1 MPLARWV
8 PGLDSLLHYRRA
20 WFRPDVQAGLS
31 VAAIQIPTAIAY
43 AQIAGFPPQ
52 VGLYA
57 CILPMLIYALIGS
70 SRQLMVGPDAATA
83 AMVAAAITP
92 LAAGDPQRL
101 VDLSMIV
108 AIMVGLFSIVAG
120 LARAGFIA
128 SFLSRPILVGYL
140 NGIGLSLL
148 VGQLGKLFGYEAATS
163 GFVAGILALL
173 GNLLHIHWPTLILG
187 SLSLLLMVLLPRRF
201 PQLPGA
207 LCGVLLASLAAALLG
222 LDRYGVELL
231 GEVPAGLPQLS
242 WPQTSLEELK
252 SLLRDATGIT
262 VVSFCSA
269 MLTARSFAARHGYSI
284 NANHEF
290 VALGLANIGAGVSQ
304 GFAISG
310 ADSRTAV
317 NDMVGGKTQLVG
329 VVAALVIAATLLLLN
344 KPLGWVP
351 MPALGAVLLLAGW
364 GLIDVQALKGFWKLS
379 RFEFSLCLLT
389 TVGVLSV
396 GVLPGIFVAVSIA
409 VLRLLYYTYRPSDAV
424 LGWMHGIDGQVELA
438 KYPQATTLPGLVIY
452 RFDAPPVVLQR
463 RLLQAAGACRGGRQR
478 AAECGAAQ
486 RRSHDQPRHQRPG
499 HPPRGATDPQGP
511 GRAPIAGAGDRADAG
526 PAATLEHARR
536 DQAAAGVQLGA
547 FGGQCLSLLAAP
559 AGKTRR
565 PGRGYKRKCLTMP
578 CSSRPSSASCSL
590 DEAVDC
596 MAWAD

>member
-173 GNLLHIHWPTLILG
+173 ENLLHIHWPTLILG

-396 GVLPGIFVAVSIA
+396 GMLPGIFVAVSIA

-452 RFDAPPVVLQR
+452 RFDAPLLFFNADYFKQRVLAVVDGSERPNAVLLNAEAMTNLDISGLATLHEVQQILKAQGVHLSLARVTGQTLDLLQR
-463 RLLQAAGACRGGRQR
+463 SSMLGEIKPPLVFSSVRSGVSAYRYWLRQQERLAA
-478 AAECGAAQ
+478 
-486 RRSHDQPRHQRPG
+486 
-499 HPPRGATDPQGP
+499 
-511 GRAPIAGAGDRADAG
+511 
-526 PAATLEHARR
+526 
-536 DQAAAGVQLGA
+536 QAAATSGNA
-547 FGGQCLSLLAAP
+547 
-559 AGKTRR
+559 
-565 PGRGYKRKCLTMP
+565 
-578 CSSRPSSASCSL
+578 
-590 DEAVDC
+590 
-596 MAWAD
+596 

>member
-70 SRQLMVGPDAATA
+70 SRQLMAGPDAATA

-173 GNLLHIHWPTLILG
+173 ENLLHIHWPTLILG

-310 ADSRTAV
+310 ADSRPAV

-329 VVAALVIAATLLLLN
+329 VGAALVIASTLLLLN

-452 RFDAPPVVLQR
+452 RFDAPLLFFNADYFKQRVLAVVDGSERPNAVLLNAEAMTNLDISGLATLHEVQQILKAQGVHLSLARVTGQTLDLLQR
-463 RLLQAAGACRGGRQR
+463 SSMLGEIKPPLVFSSVRSGVSAYRYWLRQQERLAA
-478 AAECGAAQ
+478 
-486 RRSHDQPRHQRPG
+486 
-499 HPPRGATDPQGP
+499 
-511 GRAPIAGAGDRADAG
+511 
-526 PAATLEHARR
+526 
-536 DQAAAGVQLGA
+536 QAAATSGNA
-547 FGGQCLSLLAAP
+547 
-559 AGKTRR
+559 
-565 PGRGYKRKCLTMP
+565 
-578 CSSRPSSASCSL
+578 
-590 DEAVDC
+590 
-596 MAWAD
+596 

>member
-173 GNLLHIHWPTLILG
+173 ENLLHIHWPTLILG

-231 GEVPAGLPQLS
+231 GEVSAGLPQLS

-452 RFDAPPVVLQR
+452 RFDAPLLFFNADYFKQRVLAVVDGSERPNAVLLNAEAMTNLDISGLATLHEVQQILKAQGVHLSLARVTGQTLDLLQR
-463 RLLQAAGACRGGRQR
+463 SSMLGEIKPPLVFSSVRSGVSAYRYWLRQQERLAA
-478 AAECGAAQ
+478 
-486 RRSHDQPRHQRPG
+486 
-499 HPPRGATDPQGP
+499 
-511 GRAPIAGAGDRADAG
+511 
-526 PAATLEHARR
+526 
-536 DQAAAGVQLGA
+536 QAAATSGNA
-547 FGGQCLSLLAAP
+547 
-559 AGKTRR
+559 
-565 PGRGYKRKCLTMP
+565 
-578 CSSRPSSASCSL
+578 
-590 DEAVDC
+590 
-596 MAWAD
+596 

>member
-92 LAAGDPQRL
+92 LAGGDPQRL
-101 VDLSMIV
+101 VGLSMII

-173 GNLLHIHWPTLILG
+173 ENLLHIHWPTLILG

-452 RFDAPPVVLQR
+452 RFDAPLLFFNADYFKQRVLAVVDGSERPNAVLLNAEAMTNLDISGLATLHEVQQILKAQGVHLSLARVTGQTLDLLQR
-463 RLLQAAGACRGGRQR
+463 SSMLGEIKPPLVFSSVRSGVSAYRYWLRQQERLAA
-478 AAECGAAQ
+478 
-486 RRSHDQPRHQRPG
+486 
-499 HPPRGATDPQGP
+499 
-511 GRAPIAGAGDRADAG
+511 
-526 PAATLEHARR
+526 
-536 DQAAAGVQLGA
+536 QAAATSGNA
-547 FGGQCLSLLAAP
+547 
-559 AGKTRR
+559 
-565 PGRGYKRKCLTMP
+565 
-578 CSSRPSSASCSL
+578 
-590 DEAVDC
+590 
-596 MAWAD
+596 

>member
-20 WFRPDVQAGLS
+20 WFRPDIQAGLS

-173 GNLLHIHWPTLILG
+173 ENLLHIHWPTLILG

-242 WPQTSLEELK
+242 WPQTNLEELK

-364 GLIDVQALKGFWKLS
+364 GLIDVQALRGFWKLS

-452 RFDAPPVVLQR
+452 RFDAPLLFFNADYFKQRVLAVVDGSERPNAVLLNAEAMTNLDISGLATLHEVQQILKAQGVHLSLARVTGQTLDLLQR
-463 RLLQAAGACRGGRQR
+463 SSMLGEIKPPLVFSSVRSGVSAYRYWLRQQERLAA
-478 AAECGAAQ
+478 
-486 RRSHDQPRHQRPG
+486 
-499 HPPRGATDPQGP
+499 
-511 GRAPIAGAGDRADAG
+511 
-526 PAATLEHARR
+526 
-536 DQAAAGVQLGA
+536 QAAATSGNA
-547 FGGQCLSLLAAP
+547 
-559 AGKTRR
+559 
-565 PGRGYKRKCLTMP
+565 
-578 CSSRPSSASCSL
+578 
-590 DEAVDC
+590 
-596 MAWAD
+596 

>member
-173 GNLLHIHWPTLILG
+173 ENLLHIHWPTLILG

-452 RFDAPPVVLQR
+452 RFDAPLLFFNADYFKQRVLAVVDGSERPNAVLLNTEAMTNLDISGLATLHEVQQILKAQGVHLSLARVTGQTLDLLQR
-463 RLLQAAGACRGGRQR
+463 SSMLGEIKPPLVFSSVRSGVSAYRYWLRQQERLAA
-478 AAECGAAQ
+478 
-486 RRSHDQPRHQRPG
+486 
-499 HPPRGATDPQGP
+499 
-511 GRAPIAGAGDRADAG
+511 
-526 PAATLEHARR
+526 
-536 DQAAAGVQLGA
+536 QAAATSGNA
-547 FGGQCLSLLAAP
+547 
-559 AGKTRR
+559 
-565 PGRGYKRKCLTMP
+565 
-578 CSSRPSSASCSL
+578 
-590 DEAVDC
+590 
-596 MAWAD
+596 

>member
-1 MPLARWV
+1 MPLACWV

-20 WFRPDVQAGLS
+20 WFRSDVQAGLS

-173 GNLLHIHWPTLILG
+173 ENLLHIHWPTLILG

-284 NANHEF
+284 NANHEL

-452 RFDAPPVVLQR
+452 RFDAPLLFFNADYFKQRVLAVVDSSERPNAVLLNAEAMTNLDISGLATLHEVQQILKAQGVHLSLARVTGQTLDLLQR
-463 RLLQAAGACRGGRQR
+463 SSMLGEIKPPLVFSSVRSGVSAYRYWLRQQERLAA
-478 AAECGAAQ
+478 
-486 RRSHDQPRHQRPG
+486 
-499 HPPRGATDPQGP
+499 
-511 GRAPIAGAGDRADAG
+511 
-526 PAATLEHARR
+526 
-536 DQAAAGVQLGA
+536 QAAATSGNA
-547 FGGQCLSLLAAP
+547 
-559 AGKTRR
+559 
-565 PGRGYKRKCLTMP
+565 
-578 CSSRPSSASCSL
+578 
-590 DEAVDC
+590 
-596 MAWAD
+596 

>member
-173 GNLLHIHWPTLILG
+173 ENLLHIHWPTLILG

-284 NANHEF
+284 NPNHEF

-452 RFDAPPVVLQR
+452 RFDAPLLFFNADYFKQRVLAVVDGSERPNAVLLNAEAMTNLDISGLATLHEVQQILKAQGVHLSLARVTGQTLDLLQR
-463 RLLQAAGACRGGRQR
+463 SSMLGEIKPPLVFSSVRSGVSAYRYWLRQQERLAA
-478 AAECGAAQ
+478 
-486 RRSHDQPRHQRPG
+486 
-499 HPPRGATDPQGP
+499 
-511 GRAPIAGAGDRADAG
+511 
-526 PAATLEHARR
+526 
-536 DQAAAGVQLGA
+536 QAAATSGNA
-547 FGGQCLSLLAAP
+547 
-559 AGKTRR
+559 
-565 PGRGYKRKCLTMP
+565 
-578 CSSRPSSASCSL
+578 
-590 DEAVDC
+590 
-596 MAWAD
+596 

>member
-173 GNLLHIHWPTLILG
+173 ENLLHIHWPTLILG

-452 RFDAPPVVLQR
+452 RFDTPLLFFNADYFKQRVLAVVDGSERPNAVLLNAEAMTNLDISGLATLHEVQQILKAQGVHLSLARVTGQTLDLLQR
-463 RLLQAAGACRGGRQR
+463 SSMLGEIKPPLVFSSVRSGVSAYRYWLRQQERLAA
-478 AAECGAAQ
+478 
-486 RRSHDQPRHQRPG
+486 
-499 HPPRGATDPQGP
+499 
-511 GRAPIAGAGDRADAG
+511 
-526 PAATLEHARR
+526 
-536 DQAAAGVQLGA
+536 QAAATSGNA
-547 FGGQCLSLLAAP
+547 
-559 AGKTRR
+559 
-565 PGRGYKRKCLTMP
+565 
-578 CSSRPSSASCSL
+578 
-590 DEAVDC
+590 
-596 MAWAD
+596 

>member
-140 NGIGLSLL
+140 NGIGLGLL

-173 GNLLHIHWPTLILG
+173 ENLLHIHWPTLILG

-452 RFDAPPVVLQR
+452 RFDAPLLFFNADYFKQRVLAVVDGSERPNAVLLNAEAMTNLDISGLATLHEVQQILKAQGVHLSLARVTGQTLDLLQR
-463 RLLQAAGACRGGRQR
+463 SSMLGEIKPPLVFSSVRSGVSAYRYWLRQQERLAA
-478 AAECGAAQ
+478 
-486 RRSHDQPRHQRPG
+486 
-499 HPPRGATDPQGP
+499 
-511 GRAPIAGAGDRADAG
+511 
-526 PAATLEHARR
+526 
-536 DQAAAGVQLGA
+536 QAAATSGNA
-547 FGGQCLSLLAAP
+547 
-559 AGKTRR
+559 
-565 PGRGYKRKCLTMP
+565 
-578 CSSRPSSASCSL
+578 
-590 DEAVDC
+590 
-596 MAWAD
+596 

>member
-163 GFVAGILALL
+163 GFVAGLLALL
-173 GNLLHIHWPTLILG
+173 ENLLHIHWPTLILG

-452 RFDAPPVVLQR
+452 RFDAPLLFFNADYFKQRVLAVVDGSERPNAVLLNAEAMTNLDISGLATLHEVQQILKAQGVHLSLARVTGQTLDLLQR
-463 RLLQAAGACRGGRQR
+463 SSMLGEIKPPLVFSSVRSGVSAYRYWLRQQERLAA
-478 AAECGAAQ
+478 
-486 RRSHDQPRHQRPG
+486 
-499 HPPRGATDPQGP
+499 
-511 GRAPIAGAGDRADAG
+511 
-526 PAATLEHARR
+526 
-536 DQAAAGVQLGA
+536 QAAATSGNA
-547 FGGQCLSLLAAP
+547 
-559 AGKTRR
+559 
-565 PGRGYKRKCLTMP
+565 
-578 CSSRPSSASCSL
+578 
-590 DEAVDC
+590 
-596 MAWAD
+596 

>member
-173 GNLLHIHWPTLILG
+173 ENLLHIHWPTLILG

-290 VALGLANIGAGVSQ
+290 VALGLANISAGVSQ

-452 RFDAPPVVLQR
+452 RFDAPLLFFNADYFKQRVLAVVDGSERPNAVLLNAEAMTNLDISGLATLHEVQQILKAQGVHLSLARVTGQTLDLLQR
-463 RLLQAAGACRGGRQR
+463 SSMLGEIKPPLVFSSVRSGVSAYRYWLRQQERLAA
-478 AAECGAAQ
+478 
-486 RRSHDQPRHQRPG
+486 
-499 HPPRGATDPQGP
+499 
-511 GRAPIAGAGDRADAG
+511 
-526 PAATLEHARR
+526 
-536 DQAAAGVQLGA
+536 QAAATSGNV
-547 FGGQCLSLLAAP
+547 
-559 AGKTRR
+559 
-565 PGRGYKRKCLTMP
+565 
-578 CSSRPSSASCSL
+578 
-590 DEAVDC
+590 
-596 MAWAD
+596 

>member
-20 WFRPDVQAGLS
+20 WFCPDVQAGLS

-173 GNLLHIHWPTLILG
+173 ENLLHIHWPTLILG

-452 RFDAPPVVLQR
+452 RFDAPLLFFNADYFKQRVLAVVDGSERPNAVLLNAEAMTNLDISGLATLHEVQQILKAQGVHLSLARVTGQTLDLLQR
-463 RLLQAAGACRGGRQR
+463 SSMLGEIKPPLVFSSVRSGVSAYRYWLRQQERLAA
-478 AAECGAAQ
+478 
-486 RRSHDQPRHQRPG
+486 
-499 HPPRGATDPQGP
+499 
-511 GRAPIAGAGDRADAG
+511 
-526 PAATLEHARR
+526 
-536 DQAAAGVQLGA
+536 QAAATSGNA
-547 FGGQCLSLLAAP
+547 
-559 AGKTRR
+559 
-565 PGRGYKRKCLTMP
+565 
-578 CSSRPSSASCSL
+578 
-590 DEAVDC
+590 
-596 MAWAD
+596 

>member
-163 GFVAGILALL
+163 GFVAGILAPLE
-173 GNLLHIHWPTLILG
+173 NLLHIHWPTLILG

-284 NANHEF
+284 NPNHEF

-452 RFDAPPVVLQR
+452 RFDAPLLFFNADYFKQRVLAVVDGSERPNAVLLNAEAMTNLDISGLATLHEVQQILKAQGVHLSLARVTGQTLDLLQR
-463 RLLQAAGACRGGRQR
+463 SSMLGEIKPPLVFSSVRSGVSAYRYWLRQQERLAA
-478 AAECGAAQ
+478 
-486 RRSHDQPRHQRPG
+486 
-499 HPPRGATDPQGP
+499 
-511 GRAPIAGAGDRADAG
+511 
-526 PAATLEHARR
+526 
-536 DQAAAGVQLGA
+536 QAAATSGNA
-547 FGGQCLSLLAAP
+547 
-559 AGKTRR
+559 
-565 PGRGYKRKCLTMP
+565 
-578 CSSRPSSASCSL
+578 
-590 DEAVDC
+590 
-596 MAWAD
+596 

>member
-173 GNLLHIHWPTLILG
+173 ENLLHIHWPTLILG

-207 LCGVLLASLAAALLG
+207 LCGVLLASLAAALLS

-269 MLTARSFAARHGYSI
+269 MLTARSFGARHGYSI

-452 RFDAPPVVLQR
+452 RFDAPLLFFNADYFKQRVLAVVDGSERPNAVLLNAEAMTNLDISGLATLHEVQQILKAQGVHLSLARVTGQTLDLLQR
-463 RLLQAAGACRGGRQR
+463 SSMLGEIKPPLVFSSVRSGVSAYRYWLRQQERLAA
-478 AAECGAAQ
+478 
-486 RRSHDQPRHQRPG
+486 
-499 HPPRGATDPQGP
+499 
-511 GRAPIAGAGDRADAG
+511 
-526 PAATLEHARR
+526 
-536 DQAAAGVQLGA
+536 QAAATSGNA
-547 FGGQCLSLLAAP
+547 
-559 AGKTRR
+559 
-565 PGRGYKRKCLTMP
+565 
-578 CSSRPSSASCSL
+578 
-590 DEAVDC
+590 
-596 MAWAD
+596 

>member
-173 GNLLHIHWPTLILG
+173 ENLLHIHWPTLILG

-284 NANHEF
+284 NPNHEF

-452 RFDAPPVVLQR
+452 RFDAPLLFFNADYFKQRVLAVVDGSERPNAVLLNAEAMTNLDISGLATLHEVQQILKAQGVHLSLARVTGQTLDLLQR
-463 RLLQAAGACRGGRQR
+463 SSMLGEIKPPLVFSSVRSGVSAYRYWLCQQERLAA
-478 AAECGAAQ
+478 
-486 RRSHDQPRHQRPG
+486 
-499 HPPRGATDPQGP
+499 
-511 GRAPIAGAGDRADAG
+511 
-526 PAATLEHARR
+526 
-536 DQAAAGVQLGA
+536 QAAATSGNA
-547 FGGQCLSLLAAP
+547 
-559 AGKTRR
+559 
-565 PGRGYKRKCLTMP
+565 
-578 CSSRPSSASCSL
+578 
-590 DEAVDC
+590 
-596 MAWAD
+596 

>member
-173 GNLLHIHWPTLILG
+173 ENLLHIHWPTLILG

-231 GEVPAGLPQLS
+231 GEVPAGLSQLS

-452 RFDAPPVVLQR
+452 RFDAPLLFFNADYFKQRVLAVVDGSERPNAVLLNAEAMTNLDISGLATLHEVQQILKAQGVHLSLARVTGQTLDLLQR
-463 RLLQAAGACRGGRQR
+463 SSMLGEIKPPLVFSSVRSGVSAYRYWLRQQERLAA
-478 AAECGAAQ
+478 
-486 RRSHDQPRHQRPG
+486 
-499 HPPRGATDPQGP
+499 
-511 GRAPIAGAGDRADAG
+511 
-526 PAATLEHARR
+526 
-536 DQAAAGVQLGA
+536 QAAATSGNA
-547 FGGQCLSLLAAP
+547 
-559 AGKTRR
+559 
-565 PGRGYKRKCLTMP
+565 
-578 CSSRPSSASCSL
+578 
-590 DEAVDC
+590 
-596 MAWAD
+596 

>member
-1 MPLARWV
+1 
-8 PGLDSLLHYRRA
+8 
-20 WFRPDVQAGLS
+20 S

-173 GNLLHIHWPTLILG
+173 ENLLHIHWPTLILG

-284 NANHEF
+284 NPNHEF

-452 RFDAPPVVLQR
+452 RFDAPLLFFNADYFKQRVLAVVDGSERPNAVLLNAEAMTNLDISGLATLHEVQQILKAQGVHLSLARVTGQTLDLLQR
-463 RLLQAAGACRGGRQR
+463 SSMLGEIKPPLVFSSVRSGVSAYRYWLRQQERLAA
-478 AAECGAAQ
+478 
-486 RRSHDQPRHQRPG
+486 
-499 HPPRGATDPQGP
+499 
-511 GRAPIAGAGDRADAG
+511 
-526 PAATLEHARR
+526 
-536 DQAAAGVQLGA
+536 QAAATSGNA
-547 FGGQCLSLLAAP
+547 
-559 AGKTRR
+559 
-565 PGRGYKRKCLTMP
+565 
-578 CSSRPSSASCSL
+578 
-590 DEAVDC
+590 
-596 MAWAD
+596 

>member
-173 GNLLHIHWPTLILG
+173 ENLLHIHWPTLILG
-187 SLSLLLMVLLPRRF
+187 SLSLLLMALLPRRF

-284 NANHEF
+284 NPNHEF

-452 RFDAPPVVLQR
+452 RFDAPLLFFNADYFKQRVLAVVDGSERPNAVLLNAEAMTNLDISGLATLHEVQQILKAQGVHLSLARVTGQTLDLLQR
-463 RLLQAAGACRGGRQR
+463 SSMLGEIKPPLVFSSVRSGVSAYRYWLRQQERLAA
-478 AAECGAAQ
+478 
-486 RRSHDQPRHQRPG
+486 
-499 HPPRGATDPQGP
+499 
-511 GRAPIAGAGDRADAG
+511 
-526 PAATLEHARR
+526 
-536 DQAAAGVQLGA
+536 QAAATSGNA
-547 FGGQCLSLLAAP
+547 
-559 AGKTRR
+559 
-565 PGRGYKRKCLTMP
+565 
-578 CSSRPSSASCSL
+578 
-590 DEAVDC
+590 
-596 MAWAD
+596 

>member
-173 GNLLHIHWPTLILG
+173 ENLLHIHWPTLILG

-389 TVGVLSV
+389 PVGVLSV

-452 RFDAPPVVLQR
+452 RFDAPLLFFNADYFKQRVLAVVDGSERPNAVLLNAEAMTNLDISGLATLHEVQQILKAQGVHLSLARVTGQTLDLLQR
-463 RLLQAAGACRGGRQR
+463 SSMLGEIKPPLVFSSVRSGVSAYRYWLRQQERLAA
-478 AAECGAAQ
+478 
-486 RRSHDQPRHQRPG
+486 
-499 HPPRGATDPQGP
+499 
-511 GRAPIAGAGDRADAG
+511 
-526 PAATLEHARR
+526 
-536 DQAAAGVQLGA
+536 QAAATSGNA
-547 FGGQCLSLLAAP
+547 
-559 AGKTRR
+559 
-565 PGRGYKRKCLTMP
+565 
-578 CSSRPSSASCSL
+578 
-590 DEAVDC
+590 
-596 MAWAD
+596 

>member
-52 VGLYA
+52 AGLYA

-92 LAAGDPQRL
+92 QAAGDPQRL

-173 GNLLHIHWPTLILG
+173 ENLLHIHWPTLILG

-452 RFDAPPVVLQR
+452 RFDAPLLFFNADYFKQRVLAVVDGSERPNAVLLNAEAMTNLDISGLATLHEVQQILKAQGVHLSLARVTGQTLDLLQR
-463 RLLQAAGACRGGRQR
+463 SSMLGEIKPPLVFSSVRSGVSAYRYWLRQQERLAA
-478 AAECGAAQ
+478 
-486 RRSHDQPRHQRPG
+486 
-499 HPPRGATDPQGP
+499 
-511 GRAPIAGAGDRADAG
+511 
-526 PAATLEHARR
+526 
-536 DQAAAGVQLGA
+536 QAAATSGNA
-547 FGGQCLSLLAAP
+547 
-559 AGKTRR
+559 
-565 PGRGYKRKCLTMP
+565 
-578 CSSRPSSASCSL
+578 
-590 DEAVDC
+590 
-596 MAWAD
+596 

>member
-173 GNLLHIHWPTLILG
+173 ENLLHIHWPTLILG

-284 NANHEF
+284 NPNHEF

-452 RFDAPPVVLQR
+452 RFDAPLLFFNADYFKQRVLAVVDGSERPNAVLLNAEAMTNLDISGLATLHEVQQTLKAQGVHLSLARVTGQTLDLLQR
-463 RLLQAAGACRGGRQR
+463 SSMLGEIKPPLVFSSVRSGVSAYRYWLRQQERLAA
-478 AAECGAAQ
+478 
-486 RRSHDQPRHQRPG
+486 
-499 HPPRGATDPQGP
+499 
-511 GRAPIAGAGDRADAG
+511 
-526 PAATLEHARR
+526 
-536 DQAAAGVQLGA
+536 QAAATSGNA
-547 FGGQCLSLLAAP
+547 
-559 AGKTRR
+559 
-565 PGRGYKRKCLTMP
+565 
-578 CSSRPSSASCSL
+578 
-590 DEAVDC
+590 
-596 MAWAD
+596 

>member
-173 GNLLHIHWPTLILG
+173 ENLLHIHWPTLILG

-452 RFDAPPVVLQR
+452 RFDAPLLFFNADYFKQRVLAVVDGSERPNAVLLNAEAMTNLDISGLATLHEVQQILKAQGVHLSLARVTGQTLDLLQR
-463 RLLQAAGACRGGRQR
+463 SSMLGEIKPPLVFSSVRSGVSAYRYWLRQR
-478 AAECGAAQ
+478 ERLAA
-486 RRSHDQPRHQRPG
+486 
-499 HPPRGATDPQGP
+499 
-511 GRAPIAGAGDRADAG
+511 
-526 PAATLEHARR
+526 
-536 DQAAAGVQLGA
+536 QAAATSGNA
-547 FGGQCLSLLAAP
+547 
-559 AGKTRR
+559 
-565 PGRGYKRKCLTMP
+565 
-578 CSSRPSSASCSL
+578 
-590 DEAVDC
+590 
-596 MAWAD
+596 

>member
-163 GFVAGILALL
+163 GFVAVILALL
-173 GNLLHIHWPTLILG
+173 ENLLHIHWPTLILG

-284 NANHEF
+284 NPNHEF

-452 RFDAPPVVLQR
+452 RFDAPLLFFNADYFKQRVLAVVDGSERPNAVLLNAEAMTNLDISGLATLHEVQQILKAQGVHLSLARVTGQTLDLLQR
-463 RLLQAAGACRGGRQR
+463 SSMLGEIKPPLVFSSVRSGVSAYRYWLRQQERLAA
-478 AAECGAAQ
+478 
-486 RRSHDQPRHQRPG
+486 
-499 HPPRGATDPQGP
+499 
-511 GRAPIAGAGDRADAG
+511 
-526 PAATLEHARR
+526 
-536 DQAAAGVQLGA
+536 QAAATSGNA
-547 FGGQCLSLLAAP
+547 
-559 AGKTRR
+559 
-565 PGRGYKRKCLTMP
+565 
-578 CSSRPSSASCSL
+578 
-590 DEAVDC
+590 
-596 MAWAD
+596 

>member
-173 GNLLHIHWPTLILG
+173 ENLLHIHWPTLILG

-284 NANHEF
+284 NANHEV
-290 VALGLANIGAGVSQ
+290 VALGLANSGAGVSQ

-452 RFDAPPVVLQR
+452 RFDAPLLFFNADYFKQRVLAVVDGSERPNAVLLNAEAMTNLDISGLATLHEVQQILKAQGVHLSLARVTGQTLDLLQR
-463 RLLQAAGACRGGRQR
+463 SSMLGEIKPPLVFSSVRSGVSAYRYWLRQQERLAA
-478 AAECGAAQ
+478 
-486 RRSHDQPRHQRPG
+486 
-499 HPPRGATDPQGP
+499 
-511 GRAPIAGAGDRADAG
+511 
-526 PAATLEHARR
+526 
-536 DQAAAGVQLGA
+536 QAAATSGNA
-547 FGGQCLSLLAAP
+547 
-559 AGKTRR
+559 
-565 PGRGYKRKCLTMP
+565 
-578 CSSRPSSASCSL
+578 
-590 DEAVDC
+590 
-596 MAWAD
+596 

>member
-108 AIMVGLFSIVAG
+108 AIMVGLVSIVAG

-173 GNLLHIHWPTLILG
+173 ENLLHIHWPTLILG

-284 NANHEF
+284 NPNHEF

-452 RFDAPPVVLQR
+452 RFDAPLLFFNADYFKQRVLAVVDGSERPNAVLLNAEAMTNLDISGLATLHEVQQILKAQGVHLSLARVTGQTLDLLQR
-463 RLLQAAGACRGGRQR
+463 SSMLGEIKPPLVFSSVRSGVSAYRYWLRQQERLAA
-478 AAECGAAQ
+478 
-486 RRSHDQPRHQRPG
+486 
-499 HPPRGATDPQGP
+499 
-511 GRAPIAGAGDRADAG
+511 
-526 PAATLEHARR
+526 
-536 DQAAAGVQLGA
+536 QAAATSGNA
-547 FGGQCLSLLAAP
+547 
-559 AGKTRR
+559 
-565 PGRGYKRKCLTMP
+565 
-578 CSSRPSSASCSL
+578 
-590 DEAVDC
+590 
-596 MAWAD
+596 

>member
-173 GNLLHIHWPTLILG
+173 ENLLHIHWPTLILG

-242 WPQTSLEELK
+242 WPQTNLEELK

-364 GLIDVQALKGFWKLS
+364 GLIDVQALRGFWKLS

-452 RFDAPPVVLQR
+452 RFDAPLLFFNADYFKQRVLAVVDGSERPNAVLLNAEAMTNLDISGLATLHEVQQILKAQGVHLSLARVTGQTLDLLQR
-463 RLLQAAGACRGGRQR
+463 SSMLGEIKPPLVFSSVRSGVSAYRYWLRQQERLAA
-478 AAECGAAQ
+478 
-486 RRSHDQPRHQRPG
+486 
-499 HPPRGATDPQGP
+499 
-511 GRAPIAGAGDRADAG
+511 
-526 PAATLEHARR
+526 
-536 DQAAAGVQLGA
+536 QAAATSGNA
-547 FGGQCLSLLAAP
+547 
-559 AGKTRR
+559 
-565 PGRGYKRKCLTMP
+565 
-578 CSSRPSSASCSL
+578 
-590 DEAVDC
+590 
-596 MAWAD
+596 

>member
-173 GNLLHIHWPTLILG
+173 ENLLHIHWPTLILG

-242 WPQTSLEELK
+242 WSQTSLEELK

-284 NANHEF
+284 NPNHEF

-452 RFDAPPVVLQR
+452 RFDAPLLFFNADYFKQRVLAVVDGSERPNAVLLNAEAMTNLDISGLATLHEVQQILKAQGVHLSLARVTGQTLDLLQR
-463 RLLQAAGACRGGRQR
+463 SSMLGEIKPPLVFSSVRSGVSAYRYWLRQQERLAA
-478 AAECGAAQ
+478 
-486 RRSHDQPRHQRPG
+486 
-499 HPPRGATDPQGP
+499 
-511 GRAPIAGAGDRADAG
+511 
-526 PAATLEHARR
+526 
-536 DQAAAGVQLGA
+536 QAAATSGNA
-547 FGGQCLSLLAAP
+547 
-559 AGKTRR
+559 
-565 PGRGYKRKCLTMP
+565 
-578 CSSRPSSASCSL
+578 
-590 DEAVDC
+590 
-596 MAWAD
+596 

>member
-173 GNLLHIHWPTLILG
+173 ENLLHIHWPTLILG

-284 NANHEF
+284 NPNHEF

-351 MPALGAVLLLAGW
+351 MPALAAVLLLAGW

-452 RFDAPPVVLQR
+452 RFDAPLLFFNADYFKQRVLAVVDGSERPNAVLLNAEAMTNLDISGLATLHEVQQILKAQGVHLSLARVTGQTLDLLQR
-463 RLLQAAGACRGGRQR
+463 SSMLGEIKPPLVFSSVRSGVSAYRYWLRQQERLAA
-478 AAECGAAQ
+478 
-486 RRSHDQPRHQRPG
+486 
-499 HPPRGATDPQGP
+499 
-511 GRAPIAGAGDRADAG
+511 
-526 PAATLEHARR
+526 
-536 DQAAAGVQLGA
+536 QAAATSGNA
-547 FGGQCLSLLAAP
+547 
-559 AGKTRR
+559 
-565 PGRGYKRKCLTMP
+565 
-578 CSSRPSSASCSL
+578 
-590 DEAVDC
+590 
-596 MAWAD
+596 

>member
-83 AMVAAAITP
+83 AMVPAAITP

-173 GNLLHIHWPTLILG
+173 ENLLHIHWPTLILG

-452 RFDAPPVVLQR
+452 RFDAPLLFFNADYFKQRVLAVVDGSERPNAVLLNAEAMTNLDISGLATLHEVQQILKAQGVHLSLARVTGQTLDLLQR
-463 RLLQAAGACRGGRQR
+463 SSMLGEIKPPLVFSSVRSGVSAYRYWLRQQERLAA
-478 AAECGAAQ
+478 
-486 RRSHDQPRHQRPG
+486 
-499 HPPRGATDPQGP
+499 
-511 GRAPIAGAGDRADAG
+511 
-526 PAATLEHARR
+526 
-536 DQAAAGVQLGA
+536 QAAATSGNA
-547 FGGQCLSLLAAP
+547 
-559 AGKTRR
+559 
-565 PGRGYKRKCLTMP
+565 
-578 CSSRPSSASCSL
+578 
-590 DEAVDC
+590 
-596 MAWAD
+596 

>member
-20 WFRPDVQAGLS
+20 WFRSDVQAGLS

-173 GNLLHIHWPTLILG
+173 ENLLHIHWPTLILG

-207 LCGVLLASLAAALLG
+207 LCGVLLASLAAALLA

-284 NANHEF
+284 NANHEL

-452 RFDAPPVVLQR
+452 RFDAPLLFFNADYFKQRVLAVVDGSERPNAVLLNAEAMTNLDISGLATLHEVQQILKAQGVHLSLARVTGQTLDLLQR
-463 RLLQAAGACRGGRQR
+463 SSMLGEIKPPLVFSSVRSGVSAYRYWLRQQERLAA
-478 AAECGAAQ
+478 
-486 RRSHDQPRHQRPG
+486 
-499 HPPRGATDPQGP
+499 
-511 GRAPIAGAGDRADAG
+511 
-526 PAATLEHARR
+526 
-536 DQAAAGVQLGA
+536 QAAATSGNA
-547 FGGQCLSLLAAP
+547 
-559 AGKTRR
+559 
-565 PGRGYKRKCLTMP
+565 
-578 CSSRPSSASCSL
+578 
-590 DEAVDC
+590 
-596 MAWAD
+596 

>member
-173 GNLLHIHWPTLILG
+173 ENLLHIHWPTLILG

-284 NANHEF
+284 NPNHEF

-452 RFDAPPVVLQR
+452 RFDAPLLFFNADYFKQRVLAVVDGSERPNAVLLNAEAMTNLDISGLATLHEVQQILKARGVHLSLARVTGQTLDLLQR
-463 RLLQAAGACRGGRQR
+463 SSMLGEIKPPLVFSSVRSGVSAYRYWLRQQERLAA
-478 AAECGAAQ
+478 
-486 RRSHDQPRHQRPG
+486 
-499 HPPRGATDPQGP
+499 
-511 GRAPIAGAGDRADAG
+511 
-526 PAATLEHARR
+526 
-536 DQAAAGVQLGA
+536 QAAATSGNA
-547 FGGQCLSLLAAP
+547 
-559 AGKTRR
+559 
-565 PGRGYKRKCLTMP
+565 
-578 CSSRPSSASCSL
+578 
-590 DEAVDC
+590 
-596 MAWAD
+596 

>member
-148 VGQLGKLFGYEAATS
+148 VGQLGKLFGYEAATR

-173 GNLLHIHWPTLILG
+173 ENLLHIHWPTLILG

-452 RFDAPPVVLQR
+452 RFDAPLLFFNADYFKQRVLAVVDGSERPNAVLLNAEAMTNLDISGLATLHEVQQILKAQGVHLSLARVTGQTLDLLQR
-463 RLLQAAGACRGGRQR
+463 SSMLGEIKPPLVFSSVRSGVSAYRYWLRQQERLAA
-478 AAECGAAQ
+478 
-486 RRSHDQPRHQRPG
+486 
-499 HPPRGATDPQGP
+499 
-511 GRAPIAGAGDRADAG
+511 
-526 PAATLEHARR
+526 
-536 DQAAAGVQLGA
+536 QAAATSGNA
-547 FGGQCLSLLAAP
+547 
-559 AGKTRR
+559 
-565 PGRGYKRKCLTMP
+565 
-578 CSSRPSSASCSL
+578 
-590 DEAVDC
+590 
-596 MAWAD
+596 

>member
-173 GNLLHIHWPTLILG
+173 ENLLHIHWPTLILG

-231 GEVPAGLPQLS
+231 GEVPAGLPQLN

-284 NANHEF
+284 NPNHEF

-452 RFDAPPVVLQR
+452 RFDAPLLFFNADYFKQRVLAVVDGSERPNAVLLNAEAMTNLDISGLATLHEVQQILKAQGVHLSLARVTGQTLDLLQR
-463 RLLQAAGACRGGRQR
+463 SSMLGEIKPPLVFSSVRSGVSAYRYWLRQQERLAA
-478 AAECGAAQ
+478 
-486 RRSHDQPRHQRPG
+486 
-499 HPPRGATDPQGP
+499 
-511 GRAPIAGAGDRADAG
+511 
-526 PAATLEHARR
+526 
-536 DQAAAGVQLGA
+536 QAAATSGNA
-547 FGGQCLSLLAAP
+547 
-559 AGKTRR
+559 
-565 PGRGYKRKCLTMP
+565 
-578 CSSRPSSASCSL
+578 
-590 DEAVDC
+590 
-596 MAWAD
+596 

>member
-20 WFRPDVQAGLS
+20 WFRSDVQAGLS

-173 GNLLHIHWPTLILG
+173 ENLLHIHWPTLILG

-284 NANHEF
+284 NANHEL

-452 RFDAPPVVLQR
+452 RFDAPLLFFNADYFKQRVLAVVDSSERPNAVLLNAEAMTNLDISGLATLHEVQQILKAQGVHLSLARVTGQTLDLLQR
-463 RLLQAAGACRGGRQR
+463 SSMLGEIKPPLVFSSVRSGVSAYRYWLRQQERLAA
-478 AAECGAAQ
+478 
-486 RRSHDQPRHQRPG
+486 
-499 HPPRGATDPQGP
+499 
-511 GRAPIAGAGDRADAG
+511 
-526 PAATLEHARR
+526 
-536 DQAAAGVQLGA
+536 QAAATSGNA
-547 FGGQCLSLLAAP
+547 
-559 AGKTRR
+559 
-565 PGRGYKRKCLTMP
+565 
-578 CSSRPSSASCSL
+578 
-590 DEAVDC
+590 
-596 MAWAD
+596 

>member
-8 PGLDSLLHYRRA
+8 PGLDSLPHYRRA

-173 GNLLHIHWPTLILG
+173 ENLLHIHWPTLILG

-242 WPQTSLEELK
+242 WPQTNLEELK

-364 GLIDVQALKGFWKLS
+364 GLIDVQALRGFWKLS

-452 RFDAPPVVLQR
+452 RFDAPLLFFNADYFKQRVLAVVDGSERPNAVLLNAEAMTNLDISGLATLHEVQQILKAQGVHLSLARVTGQTLDLLQR
-463 RLLQAAGACRGGRQR
+463 SSMLGEIKPPLVFSSVRSGVSAYRYWLRQQERLAA
-478 AAECGAAQ
+478 
-486 RRSHDQPRHQRPG
+486 
-499 HPPRGATDPQGP
+499 
-511 GRAPIAGAGDRADAG
+511 
-526 PAATLEHARR
+526 
-536 DQAAAGVQLGA
+536 QAAATSGNA
-547 FGGQCLSLLAAP
+547 
-559 AGKTRR
+559 
-565 PGRGYKRKCLTMP
+565 
-578 CSSRPSSASCSL
+578 
-590 DEAVDC
+590 
-596 MAWAD
+596 

>member
-173 GNLLHIHWPTLILG
+173 ENLLHIHWPTLILG

-364 GLIDVQALKGFWKLS
+364 RLIDVQALKGFWKLS

-452 RFDAPPVVLQR
+452 RFDAPLLFFNADYFKQRVLAVVDGSERPNAVLLNAEAMTNLDISGLATLHEVQQILKAQGVHLSLARVTGQTLDLLQR
-463 RLLQAAGACRGGRQR
+463 SSMLGEIKPPLVFSSVRSGVSAYRYWLRQQERLAA
-478 AAECGAAQ
+478 
-486 RRSHDQPRHQRPG
+486 
-499 HPPRGATDPQGP
+499 
-511 GRAPIAGAGDRADAG
+511 
-526 PAATLEHARR
+526 
-536 DQAAAGVQLGA
+536 QAAATSGNA
-547 FGGQCLSLLAAP
+547 
-559 AGKTRR
+559 
-565 PGRGYKRKCLTMP
+565 
-578 CSSRPSSASCSL
+578 
-590 DEAVDC
+590 
-596 MAWAD
+596 